1 MIDNA
6 SLDLSKGR
14 DKKIGIEISIK
25 IWNIARSV
33 LAPKICLVSSSLLIK
48 LKHRYNYLLLVIWSG
63 RGDEMQ
69 DKISIKIWNIA
80 TDILV
85 SAISPVPNILL
96 IKLKH
101 VLKKI
106 EGVPFISGI
115 EKRR

>member
-1 MIDNA
+1 
-6 SLDLSKGR
+6 
-14 DKKIGIEISIK
+14 
-25 IWNIARSV
+25 
-33 LAPKICLVSSSLLIK
+33 
-48 LKHRYNYLLLVIWSG
+48 
-63 RGDEMQ
+63 MQ